1 MACFMLLRVMDIDEY
16 LVDNLVVEGA
26 GQTQKGAWNAH
37 EVKNME
43 ERAKE
48 VLYEQFSE
56 RVRSCIS
63 TECGTQI

>member
-1 MACFMLLRVMDIDEY
+1 MGIDEY

-37 EVKNME
+37 EVRKME

-56 RVRSCIS
+56 RVRSCI
-63 TECGTQI
+63 